1 LSRGETNTDHKEESS
16 RKIPRQKQVVD
27 ILNELNVEETP
38 GVKKNQDRAHHS
50 FKRNSLVLDHDA
62 SYLKRI
68 AATRKKGP
76 GRKHSQRKKDRSD
89 DEVIISCDDQCCKTD
104 TTREKCRS
112 GNDNVYIINQ
122 GSNKHNMKYKSLHW
136 FWGDVDGF
144 EWCCGGD
151 CGHRSF
157 MSNGPFNLIAVNWS
171 NDYVTF
177 TGFQCEGY
185 SKNDSHALS
194 LSGNV
199 KHWPENV
206 VDDPITLTAEE
217 DEDFRKKLQENEDDF
232 YSSDQISHALGKYEQ
247 EASGKT
253 MIDLSKCTEVGTTK
267 DWCDRR
273 SECNANFNQYDCNA
287 PDLRVM
293 DEQRNFI
300 KIPYDNTAD
309 DEDGAESS
317 YMNIFR
323 FEHHRNHIDWWC
335 GSKEISRF
343 NDSFNVLQL
352 ETSIGIKGTYYALVA
367 ISLSM
372 SLMTGMRNP
381 VKLAKSVKT
390 LVQLGKVIQKVAPKA
405 IKKADRV
412 RNKWNKEQE
421 RKQTY
426 FSGRLKWAAY
436 NCPATAFTV
445 FENAPSATCKDDDV
459 GCPAFAEAGGC
470 IIHPSIGL
478 EHCKFSCKRCY
489 ENAPSATCKD
499 DVDSCPAFAEAGGC
513 ISHPSSVKHCKLSCN
528 ACAERKERLVRKNW
542 RQQDRKEHFFRK
554 NGQYNDPKTVEF
566 KPPKIVATKGSS
578 HYE

>member
-1 LSRGETNTDHKEESS
+1 M
-16 RKIPRQKQVVD
+16 
-27 ILNELNVEETP
+27 
-38 GVKKNQDRAHHS
+38 
-50 FKRNSLVLDHDA
+50 
-62 SYLKRI
+62 
-68 AATRKKGP
+68 
-76 GRKHSQRKKDRSD
+76 
-89 DEVIISCDDQCCKTD
+89 
-104 TTREKCRS
+104 TREKCRS
-112 GNDNVYIINQ
+112 GNDNVVIIN
-122 GSNKHNMKYKSLHW
+122 HPMLHPFKYNSHHR
-136 FWGDVDGF
+136 FWGDVDGI

-157 MSNGPFNLIAVNWS
+157 MSNGPFNLITVNWS

-185 SKNDSHALS
+185 SMDHVHA

-199 KHWPENV
+199 KHIPENV

-232 YSSDQISHALGKYEQ
+232 YTSVEITETLGQYEQ

-253 MIDLSKCTEVGTTK
+253 MIDLLKCTEVGTTE

-273 SECNANFNQYDCNA
+273 SECNAKNNQYDCNA

-293 DEQRNFI
+293 DKQRNFI

-309 DEDGAESS
+309 DEDGAVSS
-317 YMNIFR
+317 YINIFD

-352 ETSIGIKGTYYALVA
+352 KTSIGIKGTYYALVA

-381 VKLAKSVKT
+381 FKLVKSVKT
-390 LVQLGKVIQKVAPKA
+390 LVKLGKIIQKVA
-405 IKKADRV
+405 KKAVKATDRAN
-412 RNKWNKEQE
+412 NKWNKEQE
-421 RKQTY
+421 RKQIFFT
-426 FSGRLKWAAY
+426 GRLKWVAY
-436 NCPATAFTV
+436 NCPATAFTD

-459 GCPAFAEAGGC
+459 TCPTFAEAGAC
-470 IIHPSIGL
+470 QSHPSVGL
-478 EHCKFSCKRCY
+478 EYCKFSCKMCY
-489 ENAPSATCKD
+489 Q
-499 DVDSCPAFAEAGGC
+499 
-513 ISHPSSVKHCKLSCN
+513 
-528 ACAERKERLVRKNW
+528 RKERLVRKNW

>member
-1 LSRGETNTDHKEESS
+1 MG
-16 RKIPRQKQVVD
+16 
-27 ILNELNVEETP
+27 
-38 GVKKNQDRAHHS
+38 
-50 FKRNSLVLDHDA
+50 
-62 SYLKRI
+62 
-68 AATRKKGP
+68 
-76 GRKHSQRKKDRSD
+76 
-89 DEVIISCDDQCCKTD
+89 
-104 TTREKCRS
+104 
-112 GNDNVYIINQ
+112 
-122 GSNKHNMKYKSLHW
+122 
-136 FWGDVDGF
+136 
-144 EWCCGGD
+144 
-151 CGHRSF
+151 
-157 MSNGPFNLIAVNWS
+157 
-171 NDYVTF
+171 
-177 TGFQCEGY
+177 
-185 SKNDSHALS
+185 
-194 LSGNV
+194 
-199 KHWPENV
+199 
-206 VDDPITLTAEE
+206 
-217 DEDFRKKLQENEDDF
+217 
-232 YSSDQISHALGKYEQ
+232 
-247 EASGKT
+247 
-253 MIDLSKCTEVGTTK
+253 
-267 DWCDRR
+267 
-273 SECNANFNQYDCNA
+273 
-287 PDLRVM
+287 
-293 DEQRNFI
+293 
-300 KIPYDNTAD
+300 
-309 DEDGAESS
+309 
-317 YMNIFR
+317 NIFR

-470 IIHPSIGL
+470 IIHPSI
-478 EHCKFSCKRCY
+478 
-489 ENAPSATCKD
+489 
-499 DVDSCPAFAEAGGC
+499 
-513 ISHPSSVKHCKLSCN
+513 VKHCKLSCN